1 MLFNGNKKMPV
12 GKPAFF
18 YAVLLPSVTFS
29 GGKASRG
36 ADELIP
42 GFRHPDNM
50 SFLRLLC
57 QTRRHASSFCVSRRL
72 LFDPWCFM
80 GVHLTFLNI
89 ATIVIGIYVSMNS
102 GNVNI

>member
-36 ADELIP
+36 AD
-42 GFRHPDNM
+42 G
-50 SFLRLLC
+50 
-57 QTRRHASSFCVSRRL
+57 A
-72 LFDPWCFM
+72 
-80 GVHLTFLNI
+80 
-89 ATIVIGIYVSMNS
+89 YS
-102 GNVNI
+102 GLPAPR